1 MSERWGSLEDL
12 AAMSGLSRRAL
23 QYIRTREPAVLVART
38 RGTAVEYNLGACNV
52 HLRRRERALAQRAV
66 REQADPS
73 IIEAERR
80 KAIADARTAEV
91 KLLRLEGRLVGIDEA
106 VQEIE
111 NLLLH
116 LRAAL
121 LAHPKTRAVAEE
133 ILTDLRQQPP
143 PAVQHSVDG
152 TSHPENRSTVVNARA
167 PRGGKKTHPA
177 RAA

>member
-1 MSERWGSLEDL
+1 VSERWGSLEDL

-23 QYIRTREPAVLVART
+23 QYIRNREPAVLVTRT
-38 RGTAVEYNLGACNV
+38 RGTTVEYNLGACNV

-133 ILTDLRQQPP
+133 ILSDLRQQPP
-143 PAVQHSVDG
+143 PAVQHPGAV
-152 TSHPENRSTVVNARA
+152 TTH
-167 PRGGKKTHPA
+167 PRGGKKSSPA